1 MRIFWD
7 PNLWGRAVKHPGNFL
22 SYLTWKMGMRI
33 LLRCAIRLD
42 EWETGSARTIDR
54 AYGKEARAPES
65 TVEAGQELG
74 GSQAP
79 SCVFSLLLPWLG
91 GAAKMSWA
99 PMHTVPDAFRSCSPK
114 LCKEISNYDDDDDN
128 GKQT

>member
-74 GSQAP
+74 RSQAP
-79 SCVFSLLLPWLG
+79 SCLLLASSLAGRGSQDVLG
-91 GAAKMSWA
+91 SYAHCARCIQVMFTQALQGNK
-99 PMHTVPDAFRSCSPK
+99 
-114 LCKEISNYDDDDDN
+114 
-128 GKQT
+128 